1 MPFSLA
7 YAIICF
13 CSIYLVIDKEK
24 QNKRRCNKSKF
35 GRRDFTSSK
44 ITHK

>member
-24 QNKRRCNKSKF
+24 QNKRRCNHKF
-35 GRRDFTSSK
+35 ADRDTSSK